1 MDALTKPQA
10 PLNRHLEI
18 AVLVPCLNEAAG
30 IASVVESFRRAL
42 PGARIYVYDNASV
55 DDTFGV
61 AERAGAIARREPVRG
76 KGNVVRRMFADVEAD
91 VYVLVD
97 GDGTYDAPSAPK
109 MIDLLC
115 DQQLDMVCGKRIG
128 SEQAA
133 YRQGHRLGNRA
144 LTGLVSNLFGN
155 SVTDILSGYRVM
167 SRRFVKSFPALSK
180 GFEIETELTVHAL
193 DLRVPIAEIATP
205 YGIRAPGTISK
216 LNTWRDG
223 WRILRTIAR
232 LVKEERP
239 FALFRL
245 HRRGVG
251 AGVGQPGHPATHR
264 VPGNRAGATYSHGGV
279 IHRTDAGGGHEL
291 RVRPD
296 PRHRHARPP
305 RAQAHALPAARP
317 QRKRERAPMTPA
329 FRYALLWLAGSLLMV
344 VAALSMLSAS
354 YAGGEFGPS
363 NGDAFYHAARILDS
377 LFSGE
382 PVIAVRSED
391 SRTGGQLARLAVGLR
406 HADDAD
412 HAHVR
417 SIRQ

>member
-1 MDALTKPQA
+1 MDALTKPLS
-10 PLNRHLEI
+10 PLNRLLEI

-30 IASVVESFRRAL
+30 IAGVVESFRRAL

-61 AERAGAIARREPVRG
+61 AERAGAIARREPARG

-155 SVTDILSGYRVM
+155 NVTDILSGYRVM

-193 DLRVPIAEIATP
+193 DLRVPVAEIATP
-205 YGIRAPGTISK
+205 YGVRAQGTVSK

-239 FALFRL
+239 FAFF
-245 HRRGVG
+245 VYIG
-251 AGVGQPGHPATHR
+251 AVLALASVSLAIPILIEFLETGL
-264 VPGNRAGATYSHGGV
+264 VPRIPTAVLSTGLMLMAVMSFVCGV
-279 IHRTDAGGGHEL
+279 ILDTVTRGRREL
-291 RVRPD
+291 KRMHYLMHAHSGRGN
-296 PRHRHARPP
+296 ARP
-305 RAQAHALPAARP
+305 
-317 QRKRERAPMTPA
+317 
-329 FRYALLWLAGSLLMV
+329 
-344 VAALSMLSAS
+344 
-354 YAGGEFGPS
+354 
-363 NGDAFYHAARILDS
+363 
-377 LFSGE
+377 
-382 PVIAVRSED
+382 
-391 SRTGGQLARLAVGLR
+391 
-406 HADDAD
+406 
-412 HAHVR
+412 
-417 SIRQ
+417 